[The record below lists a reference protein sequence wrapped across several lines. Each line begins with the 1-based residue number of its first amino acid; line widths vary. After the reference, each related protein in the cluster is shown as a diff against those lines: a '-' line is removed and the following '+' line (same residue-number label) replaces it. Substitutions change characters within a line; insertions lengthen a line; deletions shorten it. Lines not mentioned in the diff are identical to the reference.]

1 MAYGLEPIRQA
12 NGGTIR
18 NNNFVDG
25 NGYRIAATAPTA
37 YFEGDTVSLSSGL
50 LVQDIGSG
58 DLDAIVGVFWGAE
71 YADNSSGDVRFVRS
85 IAVSTVAKA
94 QFKAYVY
101 DDPYTIFKMQA
112 DQAGTALTSADVGAV
127 AQNLTGSGSTVT
139 FKAGSAL
146 DSSTASNTQNSTQQ
160 NYPFQILGSAETDL
174 SYSALGTTM
183 DVLVKINTHSWG
195 RYDGN
200 FPTA

>member
-58 DLDAIVGVFWGAE
+58 DLGAIVGVFWGAE
-71 YADNSSGDVRFVRS
+71 YADNSSGDVKFVRS
-85 IAVSTVAKA
+85 IAASTVAKA

-101 DDPYTIFKMQA
+101 DDPMTIFKMQA
-112 DQAGTALTSADVGAV
+112 DQAGTALTSADVGAN

-139 FKAGSAL
+139 FKAGSSL
-146 DSSTASNTQNSTQQ
+146 DSSTASNTQGATQKAF
-160 NYPFQILGSAETDL
+160 PFQILGSAETDL
-174 SYSALGTTM
+174 TYSTVGTTM

-195 RYDGN
+195 VYDGN

>member
-58 DLDAIVGVFWGAE
+58 DLGAIVGVFWGAE
-71 YADNSSGDVRFVRS
+71 YADNSSGDVKFVRS
-85 IAVSTVAKA
+85 IAASTVAKA

-101 DDPYTIFKMQA
+101 DDPMTIFKMQA
-112 DQAGTALTSADVGAV
+112 DQAGTALTSADVGAN

-139 FKAGSAL
+139 YKAGSSL
-146 DSSTASNTQNSTQQ
+146 DSSTASNTQGATQKAF
-160 NYPFQILGSAETDL
+160 PFQILGSAETDL
-174 SYSALGTTM
+174 TYSTVGTTM

-195 RYDGN
+195 VYDGN

>member
-58 DLDAIVGVFWGAE
+58 DLGAIVGVFWGAE

-85 IAVSTVAKA
+85 IAVNTVAKA

-112 DQAGTALTSADVGAV
+112 DQAGSALTSADVGAN

-146 DSSTASNTQNSTQQ
+146 DSSTASNTQSSTQQ
-160 NYPFQILGSAETDL
+160 AFPFQILGSAETDL
-174 SYSALGTTM
+174 SYSAVGTTM

>member
-25 NGYRIAATAPTA
+25 NGYRINATAPSA

-58 DLDAIVGVFWGAE
+58 DLGAIVGVFWGAE
-71 YADNSSGDVRFVRS
+71 YADNSSGDVKFVRS
-85 IAVSTVAKA
+85 IAASTVAKA
-94 QFKAYVY
+94 NFKAYVY

-112 DQAGTALTSADVGAV
+112 DQAGSALTSADVGAN

-139 FKAGSAL
+139 FKAGSSL
-146 DSSTASNTQNSTQQ
+146 DSSTASNTQNATQQ
-160 NYPFQILGSAETDL
+160 AYPFQILGSAETDL

>member
-25 NGYRIAATAPTA
+25 NGYRINATAPSA

-58 DLDAIVGVFWGAE
+58 DLGAIVGVFWGAE

-94 QFKAYVY
+94 NFKAYVY

-112 DQAGTALTSADVGAV
+112 DQAGSALTSADVGAN
-127 AQNLTGSGSTVT
+127 AQNVTGSGSTVT

-146 DSSTASNTQNSTQQ
+146 DSSTASNTQGSTQQ
-160 NYPFQILGSAETDL
+160 AFPFQILGSAETDL

-183 DVLVKINTHSWG
+183 DILVKINTHSWG
-195 RYDGN
+195 RYDVN

>member
-58 DLDAIVGVFWGAE
+58 DLGAIVGVFWGAE
-71 YADNSSGDVRFVRS
+71 YADNSSGDVKFVRS
-85 IAVSTVAKA
+85 IAASTVAKA
-94 QFKAYVY
+94 NFKAYVY
-101 DDPYTIFKMQA
+101 DDPSTIFKMQA
-112 DQAGTALTSADVGAV
+112 DQAGSALTSADVGAN

-139 FKAGSAL
+139 FKAGSSL
-146 DSSTASNTQNSTQQ
+146 DSSTASNTQNAAQQ
-160 NYPFQILGSAETDL
+160 AYPFQILGSAETDL

>member
-25 NGYRIAATAPTA
+25 NGYRIAATAPSA

-58 DLDAIVGVFWGAE
+58 DLGAIVGVFWGAE
-71 YADNSSGDVRFVRS
+71 YVDNSSGDVKFVRS
-85 IAVSTVAKA
+85 IAVNTVAKA

-101 DDPYTIFKMQA
+101 DDPSTIFKMQA

-127 AQNLTGSGSTVT
+127 VQNLTGSGSTVT
-139 FKAGSAL
+139 FKAGSSL
-146 DSSTASNTQNSTQQ
+146 DSSTASNTQNATQQ
-160 NYPFQILGSAETDL
+160 AYPFQIIGSAETDL

>member
-25 NGYRIAATAPTA
+25 NGYRIAATAPSA

-58 DLDAIVGVFWGAE
+58 DLGAIVGVFWGAE

-85 IAVSTVAKA
+85 IAVNTVAKA

-112 DQAGTALTSADVGAV
+112 DQAGSALTSADVGAN

-139 FKAGSAL
+139 FKAGSSL

-160 NYPFQILGSAETDL
+160 AYPFQILGSAETDL
-174 SYSALGTTM
+174 SYSAVGTTM

>member
-25 NGYRIAATAPTA
+25 NGYRIAATAPSA

-58 DLDAIVGVFWGAE
+58 DLGAIVGVFWGAE
-71 YADNSSGDVRFVRS
+71 YADNSSGDVKFVRS
-85 IAVSTVAKA
+85 IAASTVAKA

-101 DDPYTIFKMQA
+101 DDPMTIFKMQA
-112 DQAGTALTSADVGAV
+112 DQAGTALTSADVGAN

-139 FKAGSAL
+139 YKAGSSL
-146 DSSTASNTQNSTQQ
+146 DSSTASNTQGATQKAF
-160 NYPFQILGSAETDL
+160 PFQILGSAETDL
-174 SYSALGTTM
+174 TYSTVGTTM

-195 RYDGN
+195 VYDGN

>member
-71 YADNSSGDVRFVRS
+71 YADNSSGDVKFVRS
-85 IAVSTVAKA
+85 IAVNTVAKA

-101 DDPYTIFKMQA
+101 DDPSTIFKIQA

-127 AQNLTGSGSTVT
+127 VQNLTGSGSTVT
-139 FKAGSAL
+139 FKAGSSL
-146 DSSTASNTQNSTQQ
+146 DSSTASNTQNATQQ
-160 NYPFQILGSAETDL
+160 AYPFQILGSAETDL

>member
-58 DLDAIVGVFWGAE
+58 DLGAIVGVFWGAE
-71 YADNSSGDVRFVRS
+71 YVDNSSGDVKFVRS
-85 IAVSTVAKA
+85 IAVNTVAKA

-101 DDPYTIFKMQA
+101 DDPSTIFKMQA

-127 AQNLTGSGSTVT
+127 VQNLTGSGSTVT
-139 FKAGSAL
+139 FKAGSSL
-146 DSSTASNTQNSTQQ
+146 DSSTASNTQNATQQ
-160 NYPFQILGSAETDL
+160 AYPFQIVGSAETDL

>member
-37 YFEGDTVSLSSGL
+37 YFEGDTCSLASGL

-58 DLDAIVGVFWGAE
+58 NTGAVVGVFWGAE
-71 YADNSSGDVRFVRS
+71 YQDNSSGDVKFVRS
-85 IAVSTVAKA
+85 IAASTVAKA

-112 DQAGTALTSADVGAV
+112 DQAGSALTSADVGAN

-139 FKAGSAL
+139 FKAGSSL
-146 DSSTASNTQNSTQQ
+146 DSSTASNTQNATQQ
-160 NYPFQILGSAETDL
+160 AYPFQILGSAETDL

-183 DVLVKINTHSWG
+183 DILVKINTHSWG

>member
-37 YFEGDTVSLSSGL
+37 YFEGDTCSLASGL

-58 DLDAIVGVFWGAE
+58 DTGALVGVFWGAE

-85 IAVSTVAKA
+85 IAVNTVAKA

-101 DDPYTIFKMQA
+101 DDPSTIFKMQA
-112 DQAGTALTSADVGAV
+112 DQAGSALTSADVGAN

-146 DSSTASNTQNSTQQ
+146 DSSTASNTQSSTQQ
-160 NYPFQILGSAETDL
+160 AFPFQILGSAETDL
-174 SYSALGTTM
+174 SYSTVGTTM
-183 DVLVKINTHSWG
+183 DILVKINTHSWG

>member
-25 NGYRIAATAPTA
+25 NGYRVAATAPTA
-37 YFEGDTVSLSSGL
+37 YFEGDTCSLASGL

-58 DLDAIVGVFWGAE
+58 DTGALVGVFWGAE

-85 IAVSTVAKA
+85 IAVNTVAKA

-101 DDPYTIFKMQA
+101 DDPSTIFKMQA
-112 DQAGTALTSADVGAV
+112 DQAASALTSADVGAN
-127 AQNLTGSGSTVT
+127 AQNVTGSGSTVT

-146 DSSTASNTQNSTQQ
+146 DSSTASNTQSSTQQ
-160 NYPFQILGSAETDL
+160 AFPFQILGSAETDL
-174 SYSALGTTM
+174 SYSTVGTTM
-183 DVLVKINTHSWG
+183 DILVKINTHSWG